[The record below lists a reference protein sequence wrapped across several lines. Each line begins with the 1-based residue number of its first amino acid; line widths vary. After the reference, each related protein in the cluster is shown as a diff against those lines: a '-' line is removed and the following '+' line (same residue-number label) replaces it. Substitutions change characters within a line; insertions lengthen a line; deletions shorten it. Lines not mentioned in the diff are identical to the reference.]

1 MKRVKVT
8 EIVGAFASEG
18 VSYGPFQA
26 SADRPFIEVPA
37 HLAAALNLPLHE
49 SEVQAREEAQAEGEG
64 VITDAQ
70 ASAALRADNDRLR
83 EERDALNLALSE
95 QRAAAERLSDLL
107 NEAGANVTNLTAER
121 DALKADLDKVK
132 AEYEDFVQA
141 SDKTGEQYQAE
152 RDALQ
157 TRVAELEAVANKPAL
172 PMDALA
178 RLEAVN
184 GISKVLAQK
193 ALDALTAPS
202 EGGEQA

>member
-26 SADRPFIEVPA
+26 SVDRPFIEVPA

-64 VITDAQ
+64 VVTDAQ

-83 EERDALNLALSE
+83 EERDEL
-95 QRAAAERLSDLL
+95 RAQLKYLDEDVLP
-107 NEAGANVTNLTAER
+107 EAKR
-121 DALKADLDKVK
+121 QQDADRARI
-132 AEYEDFVQA
+132 
-141 SDKTGEQYQAE
+141 T
-152 RDALQ
+152 
-157 TRVAELEAVANKPAL
+157 ELEATADKPAL
-172 PMDALA
+172 PMDALE

-184 GISKVLAQK
+184 GISKTLAQK
-193 ALDALTAPS
+193 VVDALLAPA
-202 EGGEQA
+202 EGEDEQA

>member
-49 SEVQAREEAQAEGEG
+49 SEVQASEEAQAEGEG

-83 EERDALNLALSE
+83 EERDALKTFVDAAQDIFLPVAGDHGQDEGGLE
-95 QRAAAERLSDLL
+95 AMQRIVNERSS
-107 NEAGANVTNLTAER
+107 
-121 DALKADLDKVK
+121 LK
-132 AEYEDFVQA
+132 
-141 SDKTGEQYQAE
+141 S
-152 RDALQ
+152 
-157 TRVAELEAVANKPAL
+157 ELEQAQARIIVLEAIANKPAL
-172 PMDALA
+172 PMDALE

-184 GISKVLAQK
+184 GISKTLAQK
-193 ALDALTAPS
+193 AVDALLAPAK
-202 EGGEQA
+202 GGEQA